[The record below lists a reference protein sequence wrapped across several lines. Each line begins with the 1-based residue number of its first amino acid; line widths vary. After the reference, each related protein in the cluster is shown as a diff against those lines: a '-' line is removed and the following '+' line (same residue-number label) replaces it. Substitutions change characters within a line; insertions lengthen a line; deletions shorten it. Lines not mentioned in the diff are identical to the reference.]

1 MADTPEGSSIPA
13 THGVRVAVYDSEA
26 KEFVTEVTLPPG
38 SAVIVGS
45 DTGCTVPMKVSLL
58 VDREELVTA
67 DGQLKFASG
76 MKLQLTGDD
85 AEGGG
90 EAFKGD
96 ADELAQKGVTS
107 PTPVRWLKMSIRIR
121 PSIAVFITYLP
132 AASGDAPA

>member
-1 MADTPEGSSIPA
+1 MSDTPARSSIPA
-13 THGVRVAVYDSEA
+13 THAVRVAVYDSEA
-26 KEFVTEVTLPPG
+26 KVFVTEVTLPPG

-45 DTGCTVPMKVSLL
+45 DTGCTAPMTVGLM

-67 DGQLKFASG
+67 DGQLKFTSG

-85 AEGGG
+85 AAGEGSV
-90 EAFKGD
+90 ESFKGD
-96 ADELAQKGVTS
+96 AEELVQKGITS

-132 AASGDAPA
+132 AAP